1 MKLIRS
7 RRGIAVFSVFAV
19 ATASALET
27 DGNLKQTAKKL
38 LSILERRQDG
48 GGGPD
53 LTSPLEVALADTHI
67 SAGAESSKSP
77 QLQALRWLSESTS
90 ARENLQDT
98 SPIDADTDLAQR
110 YALAVLYF
118 ATGGDSWKEC
128 SQDVTSKCESS
139 DGSGLQSSA
148 HFLSGGPVCS
158 WFGLT
163 CTNDQKKDIVT
174 WIDLSKNGLSGSIPN
189 ELSLLSDN
197 LELLWLSG
205 NPELGGNLP
214 QWIGKMK
221 HLQSLSFFDS
231 GISGTIPDSLYNL
244 SKLSSLRAYGSKLEG
259 TISTKIGQLK
269 NMQWLWMHG
278 CEFTGTTIP
287 TELGSLKKLEALT
300 MHGNAFGRD
309 TLPSEVCDLRTS
321 GTKKLEHLWTNC
333 DANRSCDCCT
343 KCFPRSGV
351 PVDGSNAEIRAEEV

>member
-1 MKLIRS
+1 MKLMRP

-48 GGGPD
+48 GGGPV
-53 LTSPLEVALADTHI
+53 LTGPLVALADTI

-77 QLQALRWLSESTS
+77 QLQALRWLSENTS
-90 ARENLQDT
+90 ARENLRDT
-98 SPIDADTDLAQR
+98 APIDADTDLAQR

-148 HFLSGGPVCS
+148 HFLSDGPVCS

-163 CTNDQKKDIVT
+163 CANDQKKGIVT

-197 LELLWLSG
+197 LQLLWLSG
-205 NPELGGNLP
+205 NPELGGTLPP

-221 HLQSLSFFDS
+221 HLQSLSVFDS
-231 GISGTIPDSLYNL
+231 AISGTIPDSLYDL
-244 SKLSSLRAYGSKLEG
+244 SKLSSLRVYGSKLEG

-278 CEFTGTTIP
+278 CQFTGNIP
-287 TELGSLKKLEALT
+287 TELGSFKKLEALT

-321 GTKKLEHLWTNC
+321 GKKLEHLWTNC

-351 PVDGSNAEIRAEEV
+351 DGSNAEIRAEEV